1 MWNDI
6 NNRSDIHSITIHKG
20 ELAMS
25 KEKPKNR
32 ETKADKRQAKREGRS
47 IKQQLEI
54 AHAGWLAQLKT
65 STKQ

>member
-1 MWNDI
+1 MRNDLS
-6 NNRSDIHSITIHKG
+6 NSADIHSVTIRKG

-25 KEKPKNR
+25 KEKEKNR

-65 STKQ
+65 TTK